1 MIELLRGTIL
11 DKEPGRALIDVHGVG
26 YAVLMPERSMLELP
40 ATGEEATLHTTLV
53 VREDDMTLYGFLTRE
68 EREAFRVF
76 IGVKGIGPRTAL
88 VILSTVSIDQF
99 AQAIVTGNASLLVK
113 IPGIGR
119 KTAERIILEMK
130 DRVQGLPSVR
140 ASGAAKGIDALAVQA
155 IEALM
160 ALGVKPAVAEKAVA
174 SAKEELDEDAKVEDL
189 IRVSLK
195 HR

>member
-1 MIELLRGTIL
+1 MIELLRGKL
-11 DKEPGRALIDVHGVG
+11 ADKEPGKALIDVNGVG
-26 YAVLMPERSMLELP
+26 YGVLMPERALMGLP
-40 ATGEEATLHTTLV
+40 ETGAEVTLHTHLV
-53 VREDDMTLYGFLTRE
+53 VREDDMTLFGFLTRE

-130 DRVQGLPSVR
+130 DRVQGLPKSKTL
-140 ASGAAKGIDALAVQA
+140 GATPIGDTISLQA

-174 SAKEELDEDAKVEDL
+174 AAREELGDGAKVEDL